1 MTYIVSSGALNSTPA
16 DQLSPVQSVCHEQA
30 VTLTD
35 VVVEGGADE
44 ARAALS
50 AREASAAC

>member
-16 DQLSPVQSVCHEQA
+16 DQLSPVQSVCDEQA